1 MRIQDDDHRIAYLA
15 SFLRV
20 SPFRKTH
27 DFIVHVKLDVLYR
40 DAMEKL
46 GEVNDE
52 DCMKYVVRKMLAW
65 YTKNPPKNDEAA
77 EAVEASAPLQSTPDR
92 PAAAADGPRPKRGI
106 VLSYDE
112 SEAAK

>member
-1 MRIQDDDHRIAYLA
+1 MTIAYLA

-52 DCMKYVVRKMLAW
+52 DCMKFVVRKMLAW

-77 EAVEASAPLQSTPDR
+77 ASSSRLSKPALLFRAPPTAPPRQLMG
-92 PAAAADGPRPKRGI
+92 PARNVA
-106 VLSYDE
+106 
-112 SEAAK
+112 